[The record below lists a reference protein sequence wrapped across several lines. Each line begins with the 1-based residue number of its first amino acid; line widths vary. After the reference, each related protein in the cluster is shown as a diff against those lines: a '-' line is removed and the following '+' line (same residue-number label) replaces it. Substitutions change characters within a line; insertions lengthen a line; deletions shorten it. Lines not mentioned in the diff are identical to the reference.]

1 MKSSYRSWQDLKLP
15 RMLLGLI
22 VAPIFG
28 ILVALLGGFLLD
40 ETPFPTSLVIAASLT
55 AELWSVVG
63 GLLWLYTIVRSRG
76 GLGLKG
82 SITMGVACAVILAIA
97 ALFIGILAVD
107 RTPSWIDAFLGLLF
121 GLPTLVAGAV
131 GGWIFWRISVRP
143 MTVTVEVFD

>member
-1 MKSSYRSWQDLKLP
+1 MKSSYRHWQDLRLS
-15 RMLLGLI
+15 RMLIGLLA
-22 VAPIFG
+22 APIFG
-28 ILVALLGGFLLD
+28 ILVALLGVFLLG
-40 ETPFPTSLVIAASLT
+40 EVPLPPSLLIAASLT

-82 SITMGVACAVILAIA
+82 SITMGVVCAVILAIA

-107 RTPSWIDAFLGLLF
+107 TTPSWIDAFLGLLAA
-121 GLPTLVAGAV
+121 LPTLVAGAA

-143 MTVTVEVFD
+143 LIVTSEVFD